1 MWFDWNATLYGNRT
15 DNDQVK
21 TYHNS
26 TSGAAFCGPG
36 NVGNNISGCVGDR
49 RGYLL
54 DTVGIDVNNTT
65 RFNVGDWRN
74 ALTYGFDAFQDDV
87 KTFDSR
93 GNSNITTPSGQR
105 TVSGGLRAVE
115 EQLLD
120 LARDRQ
126 FDSLRSVRP
135 GLGQCIVRR
144 RPVLSKDHGRRDAG
158 GGLYPPCQLR

>member
-1 MWFDWNATLYGNRT
+1 MRKTTRGPSPGNTPDRTTCGSTGTRRCMATGPTTIRSRP
-15 DNDQVK
+15 
-21 TYHNS
+21 YHNS

-65 RFNVGDWRN
+65 RFKVGDWRN

-93 GNSNITTPSGQR
+93 RNSNITTPSGQR
-105 TVSGGLRAVE
+105 TVSDGFV
-115 EQLLD
+115 QLKNNY
-120 LARDRQ
+120 
-126 FDSLRSVRP
+126 S
-135 GLGQCIVRR
+135 I
-144 RPVLSKDHGRRDAG
+144 
-158 GGLYPPCQLR
+158 